1 MNGKKMLFAAGGG
14 GGGAPVEYVGYAGT
28 SGNQTI
34 DISGIS
40 LQEGDLVIAV
50 YTGDGGGFI
59 EGPSGYTGMHSDY
72 PGDGDEY
79 NIVYQVGYKFMGS
92 TPDTSITTS
101 ADVSGLRSQAYAFRN
116 AGAPSGTPDSTTGSF
131 ESAFIRINSVTVPDD
146 GSAIAYFGAVDDD
159 AVFSDV
165 NLSGYTVS
173 GREPITNRGTTQ
185 LGYRVDVAAGTTS
198 QVTADWPT
206 FDSSLTLAWIIPPA

>member
-1 MNGKKMLFAAGGG
+1 MNGKKLMMAAAGGG
-14 GGGAPVEYVGYAGT
+14 AASVEYVGYAGT

-72 PGDGDEY
+72 PGDGNEAS
-79 NIVYQVGYKFMGS
+79 IAYQVGYKFMGS
-92 TPDTSITTS
+92 TPDTSITTQ
-101 ADVSGLRSQAYAFRN
+101 ADVTGLRSQAYAFRN
-116 AGAPSGTPDSTTGSF
+116 AGAPSGTPDSTALDF
-131 ESAFIRINSVTVPDD
+131 QFAYIRINSVTVPDD
-146 GSAIAYFGAVDDD
+146 GSAIAYFGTVDDD
-159 AVFSDV
+159 FVDTDV
-165 NLSGYTVS
+165 NVSGYTVA
-173 GREPITNRGTTQ
+173 GREPVGNRGTTQ
-185 LGYRVDVAAGTTS
+185 LGYRLEVPAGTTS

-206 FDSSLTLAWIIPPA
+206 SDSSLTLAWIIPPA